1 MKMAS
6 ASTTET
12 LPGTFEGLDDPLK
25 PATPSEIC
33 PLLRIS
39 EERGLKL
46 SWPHA
51 GDARRSQV
59 GKSTTTEPIHGPQS
73 SQHDSPHMVH
83 VSSRDVAMH
92 YQFSGSEPGSGRPVL
107 EVPLPW
113 NPISEQVGHEELFE
127 YFRHTA
133 SKALPVFGHDASELG
148 NALIRIALSGKT
160 TLSTA
165 VIQSILAFSALV
177 RHNVNGQAVEL
188 KISALKILQS
198 ASTSQAMSPT
208 EGAQHVAAGM
218 LLCSFEVHQASCTSG
233 EWTWYLRGVKDVIRA
248 SGLDMVRQDADVAML
263 LDWVYYHDVLARFSL
278 RHRRKDFEGMSLHCP
293 ATAKSRISE
302 NSPTSLSSVPSS
314 VRSEPSKSAPP
325 AIVLIELLSN
335 ICDAV
340 SQPTPQTADHK
351 TFLKI
356 LDWRIRT
363 TAIPATPQDTPDTPV
378 ILELYQLALL
388 VYINRA
394 NPKLQP
400 PAKTQQHVDR
410 AFELIPRVRA
420 CDRQFPVFVLGCEAR
435 SDEQRSAVLDLIART
450 ERGVS
455 SRSFNYVRI
464 LLQAV
469 WAQDDLAAG
478 GEVDYLQKI
487 SFVISC
493 CRILP
498 TFV

>member
-1 MKMAS
+1 MAS
-6 ASTTET
+6 TSTTEAM
-12 LPGTFEGLDDPLK
+12 PATFEDLDDPLK

-39 EERGLKL
+39 QERGLKL

-51 GDARRSQV
+51 SDARRSQV
-59 GKSTTTEPIHGPQS
+59 GKSISAEPKHPQNT
-73 SQHDSPHMVH
+73 QVDSPQMVH

-92 YQFSGSEPGSGRPVL
+92 YQFQGSKSGSGRPVL

-113 NPISEQVGHEELFE
+113 NPISEEVGHEELFD

-133 SKALPVFGHDASELG
+133 SKALPIFGHDASELG
-148 NALIRIALSGKT
+148 NVLIRIALSGKT

-177 RHNVNGQAVEL
+177 RHNVHGQAVEL

-198 ASTSQAMSPT
+198 ASTSQAMGPT
-208 EGAQHVAAGM
+208 EAAQHVAAGM

-263 LDWVYYHDVLARFSL
+263 LDWVYYHDVLARFSM

-293 ATAKSRISE
+293 AMAKSRISE
-302 NSPTSLSSVPSS
+302 SPASLSSAPSS

-325 AIVLIELLSN
+325 ALVLIELLSN
-335 ICDAV
+335 VCDAV

-363 TAIPATPQDTPDTPV
+363 TTIPPTPQDTSDTPL

-400 PAKTQQHVDR
+400 AARTQQHIDR
-410 AFELIPRVRA
+410 AFELFPQVRA

-435 SDEQRSAVLDLIART
+435 GDEQRAAVLDLIART

-478 GEVDYLQKI
+478 GEIDYLQKI